1 MSNLKQFN
9 TARSWTI
16 YSNKLV
22 SYPDNSNIL
31 FTAGNGIINIESDI
45 NTNKNITVNGSK
57 NITATSSTISAL
69 NLQVTNVSVDNN
81 LDISNN
87 VQINNELR
95 LGNYNTSDVHIT
107 FKNTD
112 SYDNK
117 ISYFGRYTD
126 LSYNHFYLCDD
137 DEANSYNTQKLLVN
151 SLILQN
157 TLDSNNVSNNEYLAF
172 NNFPDTNSLII
183 NNRIKDIQY
192 HNGIDVDNTA
202 LGYDTLVTISS
213 SQAKHNTAIGRL
225 SLSSLDTGSNNTA
238 VGSNSLSNII
248 NGENN
253 VALGSNCGAYLEGS
267 NNVLIGNDAAN
278 HGPSYNASNMIVI
291 GKNSNHHGSNKVVL
305 GNTDTTA
312 WEPDNN
318 NVTLGNSSYRF
329 LQTYTK
335 DLNSSNNINVG
346 NIDIHHYDYS
356 GSDIS
361 GNSITYGK
369 GQENQ
374 IYIFRGNDSLLG
386 DYNLNAQLQNLDISQ
401 NLTIL
406 NNGELHGPSSFI
418 IDPSTHGDNTGTVII
433 KGNLN
438 VEGTQHIV
446 NSTVVE
452 ISDVAITLAA
462 NLANTNDIATLSN
475 GSGIDIS
482 NITHFRYVHNSGA
495 AGGWNISGDLVYNNS
510 TFNIK
515 DGDNT
520 YITLDRNYEN
530 IQFAQSTK
538 FLGNTIT
545 LNNAATSIQI
555 QNDQANSLTFKTVTG
570 NSDYLVFDTSENRVN
585 VEQDLHV
592 ETGKRLVIDIN
603 NTSYD
608 VGKLFKYFFNLPT
621 SNNGDFD
628 AVVT

>member
-9 TARSWTI
+9 TARSWSI
-16 YSNKLV
+16 YGNKLV

-45 NTNKNITVNGSK
+45 STNKNITVNGSK

-69 NLQVTNVSVDNN
+69 NLQVSDVSVNNN

-95 LGNYNTSDVHIT
+95 LGNYDTSNVYIT

-112 SYDNK
+112 SSDNK
-117 ISYFGRYTD
+117 ISYFGRQTD

-137 DEANSYNTQKLLVN
+137 DEANSYNTQNLVVN
-151 SLILQN
+151 NLILQDTLN
-157 TLDSNNVSNNEYLAF
+157 TDDIYNSKFLAFKNYPNSSSIIINNTAITDVSNN
-172 NNFPDTNSLII
+172 
-183 NNRIKDIQY
+183 
-192 HNGIDVDNTA
+192 NTA
-202 LGYDTLVTISS
+202 LGYGSLKDINSS
-213 SQAKHNTAIGRL
+213 AIYNTALGTTSLNSLTSGTNNTGIGFFTL
-225 SLSSLDTGSNNTA
+225 NNTTTSSNNTA
-238 VGSNSLSNII
+238 
-248 NGENN
+248 
-253 VALGSNCGAYLEGS
+253 LGSLAGLFLTGS
-267 NNVLIGNDAAN
+267 DNIAIGYNSASGGYSNDD
-278 HGPSYNASNMIVI
+278 NMIVI
-291 GKNSNHHGSNKVVL
+291 GNGSRCHGANKVVL
-305 GNTDTTA
+305 GNEYTTA
-312 WEPDNN
+312 WEPDNS
-318 NVTLGNSSYRF
+318 NVTLGNSSFRF

-346 NIDIHHYDYS
+346 NIDIHHYNYS
-356 GSDIS
+356 GSDIC

-369 GQENQ
+369 GEGSQK
-374 IYIFRGNDSLLG
+374 YIFRGNNNLLG
-386 DYNLNAQLQNLDISQ
+386 DYNLNAQLKNLDISQ

-406 NNGELHGPSSFI
+406 NNGELHGPSNFI
-418 IDPSTHGDNTGTVII
+418 IDPSTQGDNTGTVII

-462 NLANTNDIATLSN
+462 NLANTNDIATLSK

-495 AGGWNISGDLVYNNS
+495 TGGWNISGDLVYNNS

-515 DGDNT
+515 NGTNT
-520 YITLDRNYEN
+520 YITLDKNNEN

-538 FLGNTIT
+538 FLDNTIT
-545 LNNAATSIQI
+545 LNNTATSIQI
-555 QNDQANSLTFKTVTG
+555 QNDEEKSLTFKTVTG

-592 ETGKRLVIDIN
+592 GTSKRLVIDISN
-603 NTSYD
+603 ISYD
-608 VGKLFKYFFNLPT
+608 VGKLFKYFFDLPT
-621 SNNGDFD
+621 SNSGDFD